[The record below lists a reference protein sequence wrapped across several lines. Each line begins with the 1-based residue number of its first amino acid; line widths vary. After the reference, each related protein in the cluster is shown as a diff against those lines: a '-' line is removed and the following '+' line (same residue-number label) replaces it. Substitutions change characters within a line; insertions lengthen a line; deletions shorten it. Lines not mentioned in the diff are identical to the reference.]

1 MKLRIIAMEIISKII
16 RSIRMKS
23 HQLQGYANIDKSVIL
38 ESRLVLDKVYPQGIH
53 IGENSLIAS
62 GTTILCHEHVKR
74 DPIDPRNPW
83 VTDTYIGKNCF
94 IGVGS
99 MILPGVRIG
108 DEVIVGAA
116 TVVTKDVPSNSI
128 VVGNPGRILDRKI
141 SMNSHAVLSEFDQN

>member
-1 MKLRIIAMEIISKII
+1 
-16 RSIRMKS
+16 MKS

>member
-16 RSIRMKS
+16 RTIRMKS
-23 HQLQGYANIDKSVIL
+23 HQLQGYANIDKTVIL

-128 VVGNPGRILDRKI
+128 VVGNPGRILERKI
-141 SMNSHAVLSEFDQN
+141 SMNSYAVLSNCDQN